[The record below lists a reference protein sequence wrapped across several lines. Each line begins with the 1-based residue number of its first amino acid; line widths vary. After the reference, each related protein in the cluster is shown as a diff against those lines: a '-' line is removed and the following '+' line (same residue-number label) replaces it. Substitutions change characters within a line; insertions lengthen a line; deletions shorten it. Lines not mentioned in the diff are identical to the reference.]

1 MRVIDWRDWRDNVK
15 HGKQFLMCIIYI
27 YIYIYICCLTV
38 LPHIIEKFSIYSIN
52 VEDLMAVGVEN
63 GTAKL
68 YPRKYSVVRKDHCYC
83 GEIEVV
89 VTLT

>member
-1 MRVIDWRDWRDNVK
+1 
-15 HGKQFLMCIIYI
+15 
-27 YIYIYICCLTV
+27 
-38 LPHIIEKFSIYSIN
+38 
-52 VEDLMAVGVEN
+52 MAVGVEN